1 MSTEVTQPPAP
12 EPKPLPPAPP
22 SSPPTL
28 APAQPRQPGSPNK
41 TVRRVIFWSL
51 LLGLPLVFFFVL
63 MAGVG
68 SLLSGTPGTIVEKDY
83 SKRLWTSGRHK
94 IAIVHLDGTIMS
106 GDGFIKK
113 QIDRVIS
120 DSSVKGVVFRVNSPG
135 GLVTASDHIYQQL
148 LKMRDECAS
157 RGADKGSSGAKLPM
171 VVSMGGM
178 AASGG
183 YYVSM
188 AVGDTPEAI
197 YAEPTTWTGSIGVI
211 IPHYNAAKFLNEHG
225 IVEDSVASHRLKG
238 MGSFAKEMTPEI
250 KAIFQGL
257 VDESYADFRK
267 IVKAGR
273 PKLTDE
279 QITTLATGQVY
290 TCKQGLANGLVDK
303 QGYLEDAIR
312 GVIEMAG
319 LSEGQVHV
327 VEYERQPTLLDL
339 LMAKSE
345 SKSETAAVMELAKP
359 QAYFL
364 APGWLPVELEHNK
377 K

>member
-1 MSTEVTQPPAP
+1 MSSEVTQPAAP
-12 EPKPLPPAPP
+12 EPKPLPPVSPAPQ
-22 SSPPTL
+22 
-28 APAQPRQPGSPNK
+28 PAQGGPVQQPKPASSGK
-41 TVRRVIFWSL
+41 TLRRVIFWSL
-51 LLGLPLVFFFVL
+51 LLGLPLVFFVVL
-63 MAGVG
+63 IAGLG
-68 SLLSGTPGTIVEKDY
+68 SLLGGTPGTIIEKDF

-94 IAIVHLDGTIMS
+94 IAVIHLDGTIMS
-106 GDGFIKK
+106 GEGFIKK
-113 QIDRVIS
+113 QIDRVID

-148 LKMRDECAS
+148 LKMRDE
-157 RGADKGSSGAKLPM
+157 RGKDGQKLPM

-188 AVGDTPEAI
+188 AVGDDQGTI

-211 IPHYNAAKFLNEHG
+211 IPHYNAAKFMKEHG
-225 IVEDSVASHRLKG
+225 IEEDSVASHRLKG

-257 VDESYADFRK
+257 VDESYTDFKK

-279 QITTLATGQVY
+279 QITNLATGQVY
-290 TCKQGLANGLVDK
+290 TCKQALANGLVDK

-345 SKSETAAVMELAKP
+345 QSNSEIAAVVELAKP
-359 QAYFL
+359 RAYYL
-364 APGWLPVELEHNK
+364 APGWLPVEFEFHR
-377 K
+377 